1 MYQDNIY
8 NVSDKL
14 LIRGAESLTDLE
26 LLTLMLDDMANS
38 KDLAQS
44 LLDGFGGSLGN
55 LASTPLSRLRMMDG
69 LGLKRAQ
76 RIVSAIELGRRCV
89 VELSLDQAVITSSV
103 DVVTMFRPTLENLP
117 HEECWVLYLN
127 ASNRVVEQQRVSQG
141 GITATVVDHRLIVK
155 RALELLATNIVLV
168 HNHPSGTAEPSAED
182 ITLTKRIQ
190 EAAALFDIKLI
201 DHIIIAANS
210 DISLFCA
217 GLI

>member
-168 HNHPSGTAEPSAED
+168 HNHPSGPAEPSA
-182 ITLTKRIQ
+182 
-190 EAAALFDIKLI
+190 
-201 DHIIIAANS
+201 
-210 DISLFCA
+210 
-217 GLI
+217 